1 MVSST
6 LITRSAWGARAPKN
20 TTPMVASEQ
29 RGTAIHY
36 SAAESDRVAIH
47 DDCARRVRSI
57 QAFHMDGRGWADI
70 AYNWLVCHHGY
81 RFAGRGLGV
90 RSAAQGTDA
99 GNDGYHAVCFLG
111 FDVAGRADVTDEAKQ
126 AIRDCIV
133 SVRAEY
139 KQATGVRPHSWFHST
154 ACPGDELRAWITA
167 GVPVPAPAPEDVM
180 ATLDSDDLAAIKTAI
195 RQVLNEGTGS
205 GQSNWAGTS
214 KATLGTVQG
223 LVNQVAAIKV
233 AIDTPE
239 PPPA

>member
-6 LITRSAWGARAPKN
+6 LITRAAWGARAPKN
-20 TTPMVASEQ
+20 TTPLVASEQ

-47 DDCARRVRSI
+47 DDCARRVRAI

-70 AYNWLVCHHGY
+70 AYNYLVCHHGY
-81 RFAGRGLGV
+81 RFAGRGLGI
-90 RSAAQGTDA
+90 RSAAQGTNA

-111 FDVAGRADVTDEAKQ
+111 FDREGRMDVTGEAKR
-126 AIRDCIV
+126 AIADCIAT
-133 SVRAEY
+133 VRARY
-139 KQATGVRPHSWFHST
+139 PHATAVRPHSAFHST

-167 GVPVPAPAPEDVM
+167 GTPVPVPTPEAVM
-180 ATLDSDDLAAIKTAI
+180 ATLDSDDLNAIKTAI

-205 GQSNWAGTS
+205 GQPNWAGTS

-223 LVNQVAAIKV
+223 LVNQANEIKAAI
-233 AIDTPE
+233 DGLT